1 METREDALAMVE
13 HCANKALWFQGRCVK
28 VDLSEKYK
36 KLVLRVRSACIFLIA
51 VEDGKGSICQAL
63 LVEDSVLHVK
73 WNSWLSSFLAP
84 QVQLLG
90 TSVVL

>member
-36 KLVLRVRSACIFLIA
+36 KLVLRVSSGFSFLIV
-51 VEDGKGSICQAL
+51 VE
-63 LVEDSVLHVK
+63 SVKWSRRQLSLTEYSVPHVK
-73 WNSWLSSFLAP
+73 WKDSL
-84 QVQLLG
+84 
-90 TSVVL
+90 

>member
-36 KLVLRVRSACIFLIA
+36 KLVLRVSCIFSCKLFS
-51 VEDGKGSICQAL
+51 DC
-63 LVEDSVLHVK
+63 K
-73 WNSWLSSFLAP
+73 WRCEVRWKAPRFLRIQHSLENS
-84 QVQLLG
+84 G
-90 TSVVL
+90 

>member
-36 KLVLRVRSACIFLIA
+36 KLVLRVRTFLIVA
-51 VEDGKGSICQAL
+51 EDVKGSR
-63 LVEDSVLHVK
+63 
-73 WNSWLSSFLAP
+73 
-84 QVQLLG
+84 
-90 TSVVL
+90 

>member
-36 KLVLRVRSACIFLIA
+36 KLVLRVSNG
-51 VEDGKGSICQAL
+51 VSS
-63 LVEDSVLHVK
+63 LVV
-73 WNSWLSSFLAP
+73 
-84 QVQLLG
+84 VQ
-90 TSVVL
+90 T

>member
-36 KLVLRVRSACIFLIA
+36 KLVLRVGSRFSSLVA
-51 VEDGKGSICQAL
+51 VEGIK
-63 LVEDSVLHVK
+63 
-73 WNSWLSSFLAP
+73 
-84 QVQLLG
+84 
-90 TSVVL
+90 

>member
-36 KLVLRVRSACIFLIA
+36 KLVLRVSTVFSNCFVIVI
-51 VEDGKGSICQAL
+51 EG
-63 LVEDSVLHVK
+63 VK
-73 WNSWLSSFLAP
+73 
-84 QVQLLG
+84 
-90 TSVVL
+90 

>member
-36 KLVLRVRSACIFLIA
+36 KLVLRVSTVFSNCFVIVIEGINWKTAI
-51 VEDGKGSICQAL
+51 
-63 LVEDSVLHVK
+63 
-73 WNSWLSSFLAP
+73 
-84 QVQLLG
+84 
-90 TSVVL
+90 TY